1 MSDLQNKFDELFE
14 NECTLKALQLACL
27 AEFKIY
33 IKVIFFALNR
43 RSFTFKDFHNIVIGK
58 LQDIADRS
66 NAKRNLMLNLPVGSG
81 KSLLVELFI
90 TWCFARDI
98 NAKFCYV
105 SHSDKLIN
113 KLSGETK
120 EIVESRE
127 WLALFG
133 HQIKKDERSKTEY
146 SFEGA
151 GNRTGLSASSIGGA
165 ITGVDA
171 GNPNVD
177 GGDFPGALLVD
188 DPLDVNDANSE
199 VVKQEVI
206 RLYTDKLKTR
216 LRTPQTPVIVI
227 AQRLAVDDLP
237 SYIIENEADEYDIV
251 SVKAHENGQSY
262 WPEKISA
269 EVLSKMS
276 VENAVLYHSQ
286 YQQEPVIAGGN
297 LFKKEMVE
305 IGDLPEL
312 FDYSFI
318 TADTAYKEKQEND
331 FTAFT
336 AWGLRNKQ
344 AYILDIFRQKI
355 SSDRIEGFI
364 IPFAKRFQAYGFR
377 GLFIEPKGHGIY
389 LNQKLPKLDITMPPP
404 LEIDEFFKDRRMD
417 KVARANA
424 VIPYLA
430 YNKITINRA
439 IPEDLRNQ
447 CTTELLNFPK
457 GKNDDFT
464 DTFIDG
470 VKYIHTHPISILD
483 VL

>member
-1 MSDLQNKFDELFE
+1 MPDLQSKFDALFE
-14 NECTLKALQLACL
+14 NECTLKALKLACL

-33 IKVIFFALNR
+33 IKVVFFVLNR
-43 RSFTFKDFHNIVIGK
+43 KGFTFKDFHKTIIGK
-58 LQDIADRS
+58 LQDIADRR
-66 NAKRNLMLNLPVGSG
+66 NKKRNLMLNLPVGSG
-81 KSLLVELFI
+81 KSLIVELFI
-90 TWCFARDI
+90 TWCFSRNI
-98 NAKFCYV
+98 NTKFCYV

-120 EIVESRE
+120 EIIESKE
-127 WLALFG
+127 WQALFG
-133 HQIKKDERSKTEY
+133 RCIKKDERSKTEY

-171 GNPNVD
+171 GNPNAGED
-177 GGDFPGALLVD
+177 EFPGALIID
-188 DPLDVNDANSE
+188 DALDVNDANSE

-227 AQRLAVDDLP
+227 GQRLAVDDLP
-237 SYIIENEADEYDIV
+237 AHIIEKEADEYEVV
-251 SVKAHENGQSY
+251 SVKAHDNGKSY

-269 EVLSKMS
+269 ETLNKMS
-276 VENAVLYHSQ
+276 VENSVLYHSQ
-286 YQQEPVIAGGN
+286 YQQEPIIEGGN
-297 LFKKEMVE
+297 LFKQEMIE

-331 FTAFT
+331 FTVFT
-336 AWGLRNKQ
+336 AWGEKNKQ

-355 SSDRIEGFI
+355 SSDRIESFI
-364 IPFAKRFQAYGFR
+364 VPFAKRFQAYGFR

-389 LNQKLPKLDITMPPP
+389 LNQKLPRIEITMPPAQSV
-404 LEIDEFFKDRRMD
+404 EEFFKDRRTD

-424 VIPYLA
+424 VMPYLV

-439 IPEDLRNQ
+439 IPENLRNE
-447 CTTELLNFPK
+447 CITELLNFPK